1 MLNIIWA
8 IFFAIAA
15 LSTLWQWLVL
25 GQSDIFSVVVT
36 EIFSS
41 CKLSVDIAIGLIGLL
56 CFWLGLMKIADA
68 SGITEKLARLL
79 APLFARLMP
88 DVPVGHPAIGS
99 VAMNVAANMLGLD
112 NAATPMGLRA
122 MRELQTLNTSPETI
136 TNAQTLFMVLN
147 TAAITIFPVTVI
159 MYRLQAGATDPSS
172 VFLPILLASVIGT
185 IAGLLAVIISLRL
198 PVWDRVVALYVAI
211 GTLIIGILLLPT
223 YWLPHDEI
231 MRYSSTLG
239 NGALLSA
246 IIFIVIY
253 SALKRIPVFDI
264 FIEGAKEGF
273 QLAVSLIPYLVAML
287 VVIGLFRAS
296 GALPLLLDIIRHIVE
311 PLGWDTQFVDALPT
325 GIMKIFSGSGAR
337 AMMLDT
343 LHTQGADSFA
353 GFASSIMQGSSE
365 TTFYVLAVYGGSVG
379 LKRFGVALPCALIA
393 DVVGIIAS
401 VLIAYWFYI

>member
-1 MLNIIWA
+1 MLNIIWSV
-8 IFFAIAA
+8 FFAIAA
-15 LSTLWQWLVL
+15 LSTIWQWLVL
-25 GQSDIFSVVVT
+25 GQSDIFSVVVA

-56 CFWLGLMKIADA
+56 CFWLGLMKIADT
-68 SGITEKLARLL
+68 SGITEKLARFL
-79 APLFARLMP
+79 APLFSRLMP
-88 DVPVGHPAIGS
+88 DVPTGHPSIGS

-122 MRELQTLNTSPETI
+122 MRELQTLNPSTETI
-136 TNAQTLFMVLN
+136 TRAQTLFMVLN

-159 MYRLQAGATDPSS
+159 MYRLQAGAADPSS

-198 PVWDRVVALYVAI
+198 PVWDRVVALYVVGGA
-211 GTLIIGILLLPT
+211 LIIGLLLMPT
-223 YWLPHDEI
+223 YWLPHEQI
-231 MRYSSTLG
+231 MSYSSTLG
-239 NGALLSA
+239 NGALLFA
-246 IIFIVIY
+246 IVFIVIY
-253 SALKRIPVFDI
+253 SALKRVAVFDV

-287 VVIGLFRAS
+287 VVIGLLRAS
-296 GALPLLLDIIRHIVE
+296 GALPLLLDIVRHGVLW
-311 PLGWDTQFVDALPT
+311 LGWDTQFIDALPT

-337 AMMLDT
+337 AMMIDT
-343 LHTQGADSFA
+343 LHTKGADSFA

-393 DVVGIIAS
+393 DVVGIIAA

>member
-1 MLNIIWA
+1 MLNIIWSV
-8 IFFAIAA
+8 FFAIAA
-15 LSTLWQWLVL
+15 LSTMWQWLVL
-25 GQSDIFSVVVT
+25 GQSDIFSVVVA

-68 SGITEKLARLL
+68 SGITEKLARFL
-79 APLFARLMP
+79 APLFSRLMP
-88 DVPVGHPAIGS
+88 DVPAGHPAIGS

-122 MRELQTLNTSPETI
+122 MRELQTLNPSTETI
-136 TNAQTLFMVLN
+136 TRAQTLFMVLN

-159 MYRLQAGATDPSS
+159 MYRLQAGAADPSS

-198 PVWDRVVALYVAI
+198 PVWDKVVALYV
-211 GTLIIGILLLPT
+211 GGGVLIISLLLMPT
-223 YWLPHDEI
+223 YWLPHEQI
-231 MRYSSTLG
+231 MIYSSTLG
-239 NGALLSA
+239 NGALLLA
-246 IIFIVIY
+246 IVFIVIY
-253 SALKRIPVFDI
+253 SALKRIAVFDV

-287 VVIGLFRAS
+287 VVIGLLRAS
-296 GALPLLLDIIRHIVE
+296 GALPLLLDMIRHGV
-311 PLGWDTQFVDALPT
+311 LWLDWDTQFIDALPT

-337 AMMLDT
+337 AMMIDT
-343 LHTQGADSFA
+343 LHTKGADSFA

-365 TTFYVLAVYGGSVG
+365 TTFYVLAVYGGCINSLLV
-379 LKRFGVALPCALIA
+379 LYLIK
-393 DVVGIIAS
+393 S
-401 VLIAYWFYI
+401 NNR